1 MLTPGGGVALPL
13 ALASG
18 SVQQQVTTASATSAL
33 PNMVH
38 TQFNPPHVLVP
49 ANPYLHEEIPI
60 WLRVYFKAS
69 PTLDHHLKWDLFR
82 LQELECFDAMQTR
95 LFRDELEELVLRYEA
110 IRMAFTQELERRNVA
125 MNVQLQPVGGGGGY
139 TTVSGFNNPT
149 SGYNQN
155 NTSFNQNNTGFNQ
168 NNTGFNQNTS
178 GFNNTTSGFNSTSG
192 FKNNAVAVQL
202 VAAAVAEQQ
211 LQQHQQNFPGN
222 AAQTPLPGTRNP
234 PGYYQGATISEIDDT
249 VGSSEPA
256 IIQGY
261 QTPQPIYPGNYYQG
275 ATISEIDDTVGSS
288 ETMTYQSY
296 QTTGSVQHGPP
307 HPQAVQASPVLV
319 LQGVHTGHPH
329 DIQASSTS
337 HLNQHNRHK
346 L

>member
-1 MLTPGGGVALPL
+1 
-13 ALASG
+13 
-18 SVQQQVTTASATSAL
+18 
-33 PNMVH
+33 
-38 TQFNPPHVLVP
+38 
-49 ANPYLHEEIPI
+49 
-60 WLRVYFKAS
+60 
-69 PTLDHHLKWDLFR
+69 
-82 LQELECFDAMQTR
+82 
-95 LFRDELEELVLRYEA
+95 
-110 IRMAFTQELERRNVA
+110 
-125 MNVQLQPVGGGGGY
+125 MNVQLQPVGGGSGGY

-149 SGYNQN
+149 S
-155 NTSFNQNNTGFNQ
+155 GFNQ

-211 LQQHQQNFPGN
+211 LQQHQQNFPV

-288 ETMTYQSY
+288 EPAIIQGY
-296 QTTGSVQHGPP
+296 QT
-307 HPQAVQASPVLV
+307 
-319 LQGVHTGHPH
+319 
-329 DIQASSTS
+329 
-337 HLNQHNRHK
+337 
-346 L
+346 

>member
-1 MLTPGGGVALPL
+1 
-13 ALASG
+13 
-18 SVQQQVTTASATSAL
+18 
-33 PNMVH
+33 
-38 TQFNPPHVLVP
+38 
-49 ANPYLHEEIPI
+49 
-60 WLRVYFKAS
+60 
-69 PTLDHHLKWDLFR
+69 
-82 LQELECFDAMQTR
+82 MQTR

-125 MNVQLQPVGGGGGY
+125 MNVQLQPVGGGGGGY

-149 SGYNQN
+149 SGFNQN

-192 FKNNAVAVQL
+192 FKNNSVAVQL

-211 LQQHQQNFPGN
+211 LQQHQQNFPV
-222 AAQTPLPGTRNP
+222 AAQTQLPGTRNP
-234 PGYYQGATISEIDDT
+234 PGYYQAATISEIDDT

-256 IIQGY
+256 IMQGY

-337 HLNQHNRHK
+337 HQNQHNRHK
-346 L
+346 LRQKALVDSVESKV

>member
-1 MLTPGGGVALPL
+1 M
-13 ALASG
+13 
-18 SVQQQVTTASATSAL
+18 
-33 PNMVH
+33 
-38 TQFNPPHVLVP
+38 
-49 ANPYLHEEIPI
+49 
-60 WLRVYFKAS
+60 YF
-69 PTLDHHLKWDLFR
+69 
-82 LQELECFDAMQTR
+82 Q
-95 LFRDELEELVLRYEA
+95 RYEA

-125 MNVQLQPVGGGGGY
+125 MNVQLQPVGGSGY
-139 TTVSGFNNPT
+139 TTVSGFNNHT
-149 SGYNQN
+149 SG
-155 NTSFNQNNTGFNQ
+155 FNQNNTGFNQ
-168 NNTGFNQNTS
+168 NNTSFNQNTS
-178 GFNNTTSGFNSTSG
+178 GFNNTTSGYNNTASGFNSTSG

-211 LQQHQQNFPGN
+211 LQQHQQNFPV

-296 QTTGSVQHGPP
+296 QTTGSVPHGPP

-319 LQGVHTGHPH
+319 LQGVHTGHLH
-329 DIQASSTS
+329 DNQASSIS
-337 HLNQHNRHK
+337 HHNQHNRHK
-346 L
+346 LRQKALVDSVESKV